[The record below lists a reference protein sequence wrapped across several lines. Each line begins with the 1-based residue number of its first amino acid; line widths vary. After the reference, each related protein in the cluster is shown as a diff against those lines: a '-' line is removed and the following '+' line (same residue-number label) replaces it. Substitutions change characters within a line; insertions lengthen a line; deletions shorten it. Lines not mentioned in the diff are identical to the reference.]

1 MTLQCVDQFTVHSH
15 QYLLPVSELMS
26 GDTWDRLLA
35 QNRHVRSPPR
45 VELHWL
51 HLTVVVYRMCLL
63 RGVQLKY
70 WWFPHTDQM
79 LVHAMNHV
87 PADKPMEPFEDVPL
101 FLQEARV
108 YPFEAIQWISSQF
121 PSIIP
126 TIMNLVQR
134 VGYRK

>member
-1 MTLQCVDQFTVHSH
+1 VDQFTVHSH

-35 QNRHVRSPPR
+35 QNRHVSVHRLWAALAHLALIEWHVR
-45 VELHWL
+45 VAW
-51 HLTVVVYRMCLL
+51 
-63 RGVQLKY
+63 VQLKY